1 MQASG
6 SAGTAGDP
14 ALGDWVVLG
23 VVQPSAAWSGDGRGQ
38 RVADRT
44 G

>member
-14 ALGDWVVLG
+14 ALGDWVELG
-23 VVQPSAAWSGDGRGQ
+23 VQPSAAWSGDGRGQ